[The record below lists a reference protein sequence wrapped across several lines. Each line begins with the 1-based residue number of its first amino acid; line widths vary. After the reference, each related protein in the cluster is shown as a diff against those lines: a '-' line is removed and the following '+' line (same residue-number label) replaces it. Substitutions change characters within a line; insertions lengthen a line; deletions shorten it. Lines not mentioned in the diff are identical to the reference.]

1 MAKTLQL
8 NFTTAE
14 GKQTSLSVD
23 EPKEGLTP
31 SEVEAAMQQIIASG
45 IFEVDGSP
53 LETAKGARIVE
64 RTVTE
69 LVKA

>member
-8 NFTTAE
+8 NFVTAD
-14 GKQTSLSVD
+14 GKRTSLTVD
-23 EPKEGLTP
+23 EPRDGLTP
-31 SEVEAAMQQIIASG
+31 FEVEAAMEEIISSG
-45 IFEVDGSP
+45 VFEVDSSP

-69 LVKA
+69 LIEA

>member
-8 NFTTAE
+8 NFTTVA
-14 GKQTSLSVD
+14 GKQTSLTVD
-23 EPKEGLTP
+23 DPRAGLTA
-31 SEVEAAMQQIIASG
+31 SEVETVMAQIIDSG
-45 IFEVDGSP
+45 VFEVDGSP
-53 LETAKGARIVE
+53 LGAIKSARIVE

>member
-8 NFTTAE
+8 NFTTVA

-23 EPKEGLTP
+23 HPRAGLTAV
-31 SEVEAAMQQIIASG
+31 EVQAAMEQIIGSG
-45 IFEVDGSP
+45 TFEVDGSP
-53 LETAKGARIVE
+53 LGAVKSARIVE

-69 LVKA
+69 LV